1 MSFTKVAPAGIGTSP
16 GSTIRLGDSLLHS
29 TGLDIGVGSGI
40 GVTIRQHGDA
50 TFTGIITASAFFG
63 DGSGLEGVSS
73 SGIGT
78 PLSDD
83 DTSDLNKAYYVNQ
96 ELSIGSTVTVNHPDS
111 AVASYTH
118 YQDVVVKDDADF
130 IVADGDTFIPDILGI
145 NTSGLPSPRTG
156 ATGGRIRAG
165 TITNAG
171 ANGAPNFPNGITVT
185 GIVTASTL
193 NSTTNQIVVGSAVTA
208 NSTGIDVT
216 GVVTA
221 TSFKGAATNLTS
233 IPAANITGT
242 LPAISGANLTNLNG
256 SNISSGI
263 VTSARLGGGTASS
276 STFLRGDGTF
286 QVVNTDLVSD
296 TSPQLGG
303 NLDTNSHEISLDT
316 SHAINFGDS
325 NELRVF
331 YHSGNGQIDFNGTTS
346 LQLKTPANKYFQV
359 VNRDT
364 GDNIIQAQAGG
375 VLQLYHNGAKKFD
388 TTTTGIRVHG
398 DEGGTAQLQLLAD
411 EGDDNP
417 DYWRFIAE
425 TNGIL
430 NIQDYGSGNWY
441 NNIRLNA
448 AAGGVELYFDNSKK
462 METVTGGV
470 YVYGDIVGA
479 VGGTGNIYVG
489 DNNKFIAG
497 SGNDLQI
504 FHDGSNSKITNATG
518 HIVITTNSLDINN
531 AADNETLAK
540 FDHDGAVELYHNNV
554 KQLETN
560 ITGITLPKGGIY
572 GMGGSMALIGGTIVP
587 NQDKT
592 WKFPFNTNHAGTN
605 HGYEFTIEIV
615 LNHWN
620 TGDYYKILERYLFG
634 RGNTTSYQT
643 VTKIDDRGTGS
654 ANWNTSHFDQVINLS
669 GGSGSFPA
677 TLEIT
682 YDAESAP
689 GYTSGYHIF
698 VRHSGG
704 MGVPIIT

>member
-1 MSFTKVAPAGIGTSP
+1 MTSKIVVNNIEPDAGISTVSILGIATATNFKTGTTNVHSTGVELANINTGGATATFGGP
-16 GSTIRLGDSLLHS
+16 LVGSTGSFSSNVTISGNLGVAGTVTYEDVTNVDSVGVITARSGINLTGGNITLGDSGS
-29 TGLDIGVGSGI
+29 T
-40 GVTIRQHGDA
+40 
-50 TFTGIITASAFFG
+50 
-63 DGSGLEGVSS
+63 
-73 SGIGT
+73 
-78 PLSDD
+78 SDD
-83 DTSDLNKAYYVNQ
+83 RIVLGAGSDLMIY
-96 ELSIGSTVTVNHPDS
+96 H
-111 AVASYTH
+111 
-118 YQDVVVKDDADF
+118 
-130 IVADGDTFIPDILGI
+130 
-145 NTSGLPSPRTG
+145 
-156 ATGGRIRAG
+156 
-165 TITNAG
+165 
-171 ANGAPNFPNGITVT
+171 
-185 GIVTASTL
+185 
-193 NSTTNQIVVGSAVTA
+193 
-208 NSTGIDVT
+208 
-216 GVVTA
+216 
-221 TSFKGAATNLTS
+221 
-233 IPAANITGT
+233 
-242 LPAISGANLTNLNG
+242 NG
-256 SNISSGI
+256 SDSVI
-263 VTSARLGGGTASS
+263 REQGT
-276 STFLRGDGTF
+276 
-286 QVVNTDLVSD
+286 
-296 TSPQLGG
+296 G
-303 NLDTNSHEISLDT
+303 NLDIQTTGGNVDILVNTTEHAAKFISDG
-316 SHAINFGDS
+316 AV
-325 NELRVF
+325 E
-331 YHSGNGQIDFNGTTS
+331 
-346 LQLKTPANKYFQV
+346 
-359 VNRDT
+359 
-364 GDNIIQAQAGG
+364 
-375 VLQLYHNGAKKFD
+375 LYHNNIKKFD
-388 TTTTGIRVHG
+388 TITTGIRVHG

-620 TGDYYKILERYLFG
+620 HGDYYKILERYLFG

-654 ANWNTSHFDQVINLS
+654 ANWNTSHFDQTINLS
-669 GGSGSFPA
+669 GGSGNFPA